1 MGDDIIN
8 QGACQKL
15 DSDINILSD
24 ALRKTMDS
32 YSQTSQHYVDSMQ
45 RSMNENQYFNQ
56 GDLIKLHQNTKN
68 TAISQ
73 VCLQLWP

>member
-8 QGACQKL
+8 QGARQKL

-32 YSQTSQHYVDSMQ
+32 YSQTLQHYVDSMQ
-45 RSMNENQYFNQ
+45 RSLNENQYFNQ